1 MVDVLAA
8 FVANR
13 GFGRVMIVLGVDPGV
28 IAAGYAVISVH
39 NNRAMLLDYGTLKQR
54 SALPLYERVSRLHE
68 FFNEKIETWHVTDL
82 ALETPF
88 LGKNAQ
94 NFLKLGYVRG
104 VLYVSVHRH
113 RLMLHEFSPREVK
126 RAITGYGAA
135 QKDQLARVIT
145 RLFPGFTFDGRYDT
159 TDAISLALC
168 GLWHSTGPPK
178 RL

>member
-1 MVDVLAA
+1 
-8 FVANR
+8 
-13 GFGRVMIVLGVDPGV
+13 MIVLGIDPGV
-28 IAAGYAVISVH
+28 VTAGYAVISVQK
-39 NNRAMLLDYGTLKQR
+39 NRAMLLDCGTLKQQ
-54 SALPLYERVSRLHE
+54 SKTPLYERVSRLHD
-68 FFNEKIETWHVTDL
+68 FFNEKIETWQVTDL

-113 RLMLHEFSPREVK
+113 GLTLHEFSPREVK

-135 QKDQLARVIT
+135 QKDQLARVIV
-145 RLFPGFTFDGRYDT
+145 RLFPGFTFDGRYDV

-168 GLWHSTGPPK
+168 GLWQGTRPGSL
-178 RL
+178 R